1 MQNKNAPAPILDAP
15 IPGQGMTAPLGDRP
29 WQRPPQFTT
38 PEQAL
43 EFYVNKISQDK
54 QVDQM
59 LDILELGV
67 PVDTLVDTLQLGGV
81 MEGLHSVDV
90 GMLIA
95 PALVEVISGIGEKAG
110 IDFVTES
117 QEEDSNVSTPS
128 EIALNMQKLKDKKEK
143 GVMLTDE
150 ISAPEEEVTEDMTE
164 EKPSGLMARRT

>member
-1 MQNKNAPAPILDAP
+1 MINKNAPAPALDAP

-29 WQRPPQFTT
+29 WQKPARFTT

-43 EFYVNKISQDK
+43 AFYLDRITQEQ

-90 GMLIA
+90 GMIIA
-95 PALVEVISGIGEKAG
+95 PALIEAVTQIADKAG
-110 IDFVTES
+110 VKHTTEG
-117 QEEDSNVSTPS
+117 QEQNPEAASDSEV
-128 EIALNMQKLKDKKEK
+128 ALNLQRLKEKKEK
-143 GVMLTDE
+143 GVAVKEPMVEKED
-150 ISAPEEEVTEDMTE
+150 EEVPE
-164 EKPSGLMARRT
+164 EKPTGLMARRS

>member
-1 MQNKNAPAPILDAP
+1 MINKNAPAPALDAP

-29 WQRPPQFTT
+29 WQKPARFTT

-43 EFYVNKISQDK
+43 AFYVDRITQEK

-67 PVDTLVDTLQLGGV
+67 PVDTLVDTMQLGGV

-95 PALVEVISGIGEKAG
+95 PALIETITQIAEKAG
-110 IDFVTES
+110 VKHTTEG
-117 QEEDSNVSTPS
+117 QEEDPDASTSS
-128 EIALNMQKLKDKKEK
+128 EVALNLQRIQDKKDKGVAVKEAMPK
-143 GVMLTDE
+143 EETE
-150 ISAPEEEVTEDMTE
+150 EEPEE
-164 EKPSGLMARRT
+164 KAKGLMARRS

>member
-1 MQNKNAPAPILDAP
+1 MINKNAPAPALDAP

-29 WQRPPQFTT
+29 WQKPARFTT

-43 EFYVNKISQDK
+43 AFYVDRITQEK

-67 PVDTLVDTLQLGGV
+67 PVDTLVDTMQLGGV

-95 PALVEVISGIGEKAG
+95 PALIETITQIAEKAG
-110 IDFVTES
+110 VKHTTEG
-117 QEEDSNVSTPS
+117 QEEDPNASTGS
-128 EIALNMQKLKDKKEK
+128 EVALNLQRIKDKKDK
-143 GVMLTDE
+143 GVAVKEAMPKEETE
-150 ISAPEEEVTEDMTE
+150 EEPEE
-164 EKPSGLMARRT
+164 KAKGLMARRS